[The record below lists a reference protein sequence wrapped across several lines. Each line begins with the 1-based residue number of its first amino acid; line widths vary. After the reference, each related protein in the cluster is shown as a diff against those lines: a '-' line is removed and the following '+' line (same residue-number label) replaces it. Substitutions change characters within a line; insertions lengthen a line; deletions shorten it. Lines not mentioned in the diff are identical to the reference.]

1 MPANKL
7 GCMTLPDTSFRSLPA
22 AAWLLGIFLLLPRW
36 CYGEEPF
43 ASTAKEIDRRLAA
56 HWQAK
61 GITPA
66 KRAEDAVLLKRVTL
80 DLLGRIPT
88 QAEWEARLKDGKPLQ
103 DRYPQLVVELLES
116 PEFPLH
122 LGAMLDEMLQG
133 SAAGNAEFTDY
144 LRRSVRSGKP
154 WDVVF
159 REIMTGP
166 WDTPE
171 RKAAIKFLDVR
182 AKDLDKLT
190 TDTTRVF
197 FGVDVSCARCH
208 DHPVV
213 DDWKQ
218 GHYYGM
224 ASFFNRTSGG
234 KGQISEK
241 NEGDVAFKGADGS
254 QQTAKVMFLSGSVA
268 VDPPEENGKK
278 PKVSRR
284 QQLVD
289 IAVQDQKFL
298 SRALVNR
305 LWQQYFGQGLVH
317 PVDQIHSGN
326 SPSVPG
332 LLEWLA
338 EDFVASGYN
347 VKRLVGAIVS
357 SQAYQLSSRWEQSSP
372 PPTEGDFAVMR
383 LRLLSPRQYAFSV
396 LVATGKADLAEGTLI
411 EKRAEQLAGTAGSKR
426 IAQYLTIEQQ
436 AAELLANLDPL
447 ASGQTSAAEALFL
460 SNNPNV
466 QKLFAAD
473 EKSLAAKLS
482 ELKQPAEIAVAAIRS
497 VYCRPSLPDEKDR
510 LTKWIG
516 EQQTPLPQI
525 CEQLVWVLVTSAE
538 FRFQH

>member
-1 MPANKL
+1 MN
-7 GCMTLPDTSFRSLPA
+7 FA
-22 AAWLLGIFLLLPRW
+22 AAILRRILIAASGLAVALAFWPAW
-36 CYGEEPF
+36 SAADEPF
-43 ASTAKEIDRRLAA
+43 TSTAKEIDKRLAD

-66 KRAEDAVLLKRVTL
+66 SRADDATLLKRLSL

-88 QAEWEARLKDGKPLQ
+88 PAEWEARLKDGKPLEGK
-103 DRYPQLVVELLES
+103 YPQVVAELLES

-122 LGAMLDEMLQG
+122 MGAMLDEMLQG
-133 SAAGNAEFTDY
+133 SAAGNPEFTDY
-144 LRRSVRSGKP
+144 LRRSVRAGKP

-166 WDTPE
+166 WDKPE
-171 RKAAIKFLDVR
+171 TKAAIKFLDVR

-190 TDTTRVF
+190 TDATRVF

-208 DHPVV
+208 DHPLV

-218 GHYYGM
+218 DHYYGM
-224 ASFFNRTSGG
+224 ASFFHRTSGG
-234 KGQISEK
+234 KGSISEK
-241 NEGDVAFKGADGS
+241 NEGDVSFKAADGS
-254 QQTAKVMFLSGSVA
+254 QKTAKVMFLSGNVA

-298 SRALVNR
+298 CRAFVNR
-305 LWQQYFGQGLVH
+305 LWQQFFGQGLVH

-338 EDFVASGYN
+338 EDLVASNYN

-357 SQAYQLSSRWEQSSP
+357 SRAYQLSSRWEQSSP
-372 PPTEGDFAVMR
+372 PPSEGDFAVMR

-396 LVATGKADLAEGTLI
+396 LVATGRADLTEGTAL
-411 EKRAEQLAGTAGSKR
+411 EKRAEQLAGTTGGKR

-436 AAELLANLDPL
+436 AAELLANLDP
-447 ASGQTSAAEALFL
+447 ASSGQTSAAEALFL
-460 SNNPNV
+460 SNNPAV
-466 QKLFAAD
+466 QKLFAAE
-473 EKSLAAKLS
+473 EKTLAAKLAAL
-482 ELKQPAEIAVAAIRS
+482 EHPDQIAEAAIRG
-497 VYCRPSLPDEKDR
+497 VYCRAPVAEEKER
-510 LTKWIG
+510 LAKWIE
-516 EQQTPLPQI
+516 EQNSSRQLT

-538 FRFQH
+538 MRFQN